1 MKSDFDFGGEDYS
14 KKRNKNKYSK
24 NKQAKKIDRQKNS
37 HSKKHKIDYEDFDE
51 EYRPR
56 NKKIR

>member
-1 MKSDFDFGGEDYS
+1 MKSDFDFGEDYS

-24 NKQAKKIDRQKNS
+24 KKQAKKIDRQKNS
-37 HSKKHKIDYEDFDE
+37 HSKKQKFEYEDYDE

-56 NKKIR
+56 SKKIR